1 MAVRYKELSALYEF
15 VRSMKKATGRRVFQR
30 NDSTGTI
37 APADLPIVGLSQM
50 VNEAGQVITGCI
62 ALNSRM
68 TYAGGHGE
76 SALYTV
82 TYGPPGLEGSVEHED
97 TTVSFDIGVQQLS
110 SPANFWKYSGS
121 TTPVSTP
128 IPIEISVGN
137 ITRTKSGLS
146 KGRNTSFR
154 NTLVQSM
161 GKLNQGSFEGFAKG
175 NVKFEGA
182 SGGSYRDSDGHLKF
196 SYELAFTYRIARTL
210 GAGSPVND
218 IWQKEYSAEGGVWLE
233 VVDRTNSKKRY
244 SYMDF
249 SSLVDEPDESE

>member
-50 VNEAGQVITGCI
+50 VNESGNVITGCV
-62 ALNSRM
+62 ALKSRM

-82 TYGPPGLEGSVEHED
+82 DYGPPGLEGSVEHED
-97 TTVSFDIGVQQLS
+97 TTVRFDIGIQQLS
-110 SPANFWKYSGS
+110 SPAHFWKYRGS

-128 IPIEISVGN
+128 IPIEISVGT
-137 ITRTKSGLS
+137 ITRIKSGLS
-146 KGRNTSFR
+146 ESQNTAFR

-161 GKLNQGSFEGFAKG
+161 GTLNVRSFEGFARG

-182 SGGSYRDSDGHLKF
+182 YGGSYRDSNGDVKF
-196 SYELAFTYRIARTL
+196 SYELVFTYRIARTL
-210 GAGSPVND
+210 GAGSQIND
-218 IWQKEYSAEGGVWLE
+218 IWQKEYNAEGGVWLE
-233 VVDRTNSKKRY
+233 VIDSTNSKQRY
-244 SYMDF
+244 SYMNF
-249 SSLVDEPDESE
+249 ENLVD